1 MQGDIKNNNFALQQ
15 AARRDALP
23 VITKCAVSG
32 PNPSLPYV
40 CLMYDVGTIDAAK
53 ALRVNRCYWYE
64 AHYLLLALAPFS
76 LHLVSLNCVRR
87 THLTWYFHL
96 LYLFFSSSC
105 MNILAHRVGSS
116 CAGIHTCLLL
126 PLDLRELRWSVRE
139 RDGVAVWLKE
149 S

>member
-64 AHYLLLALAPFS
+64 THYLLLALAPFS

-87 THLTWYFHL
+87 THLTWYFSFAVPFFFFLVHEYPCTPSGFQL
-96 LYLFFSSSC
+96 CWHTYLC
-105 MNILAHRVGSS
+105 CYHP
-116 CAGIHTCLLL
+116 T
-126 PLDLRELRWSVRE
+126 
-139 RDGVAVWLKE
+139 
-149 S
+149 